1 MLDNYDLRPNKLDE
15 VIEVFTEFSDLDDG
29 EFSSKELFIAANN
42 FLEIARGKISKEKIN
57 DRQGRPSYYSQD
69 TYTVMTK
76 KPWKTYYEYYSSNQL
91 NVPCCLD
98 WNEGFNKFNQINMG
112 WN

>member
-1 MLDNYDLRPNKLDE
+1 MLDNYDLKQSKLDE

-29 EFSSKELFIAANN
+29 EFSSKELFLAANN
-42 FLEIARGKISKEKIN
+42 FLEIARGKSVKKRLMIDKAILILCA
-57 DRQGRPSYYSQD
+57 GHLH
-69 TYTVMTK
+69 VMTK
-76 KPWKTYYEYYSSNQL
+76 SWKTYYEYYSSNQL
-91 NVPCCLD
+91 HDHCCLD